1 MNLEFGQRVICK
13 ADMKEG
19 TVVSISETVVKVIFD
34 DGTVS
39 EMHHALL
46 AEKLD
51 GLIDDDRQFL
61 IE

>member
-1 MNLEFGQRVICK
+1 MNLQSGQRVICK
-13 ADMKEG
+13 TNMKEG

-34 DGTVS
+34 DGTIS

-46 AEKLD
+46 AEKID